1 MVGIRV
7 LQSQHKC
14 VALGILV
21 SESCHERTAGRIRTY
36 DQPLS
41 QNGALSAER
50 INTLHA

>member
-7 LQSQHKC
+7 LQSLRMNE
-14 VALGILV
+14 AIGILV
-21 SESCHERTAGRIRTY
+21 SVSCHERTAGRIRTY

-50 INTLHA
+50 RNTLHV

>member
-7 LQSQHKC
+7 LQSLRMNE
-14 VALGILV
+14 AIGILV

-50 INTLHA
+50 RNTLHV